1 MAPLVLAFQSRVFV
15 SNWASFNAK
24 CGLLLYIMPPKG
36 KFGGGLAHMYQDVLG
51 SMRSCAI
58 WFALRD
64 LLHEWCFV
72 WLPVLPYLELNAVVF
87 KLLIMLGWEDS

>member
-51 SMRSCAI
+51 SI
-58 WFALRD
+58 
-64 LLHEWCFV
+64 HE
-72 WLPVLPYLELNAVVF
+72 ELCNLVRI
-87 KLLIMLGWEDS
+87 KRPPT